1 MFQLHDAFDAA
12 FHGQQEPEKST
23 PLKMLPVRQPPPL
36 VRSSV
41 HVQRNTS
48 EPRNLL
54 MDTHLYCDTLGVDLG
69 LVKEKNVLDETRVA
83 FTTPFGRFV
92 VIEHTGSVCRG
103 KWQKRS
109 LFGMSV
115 RVV

>member
-1 MFQLHDAFDAA
+1 MLQNAFDAA
-12 FHGQQEPEKST
+12 FQGQQEPEKST
-23 PLKMLPVRQPPPL
+23 PLKMLPTRQPPSL
-36 VRSSV
+36 VRPSA
-41 HVQRNTS
+41 HVQRNTT
-48 EPRNLL
+48 EPRNLM
-54 MDTHLYCDTLGVDLG
+54 MDTHLYCDTLSVDLG
-69 LVKEKNVLDETRVA
+69 VVKEKTVLDENRVA